1 MKPFW
6 TSKINWVAF
15 ATLVCGFLT
24 DPQFTNFI
32 DPWWA
37 SQILK
42 ATGIITFAL
51 RTLFPPPG
59 AQLTLR

>member
-6 TSKINWVAF
+6 ASKINWVAF
-15 ATLVCGFLT
+15 VTLIFGFLT
-24 DPQFTNFI
+24 DPQFTTFI

-42 ATGIITFAL
+42 ATGIITFTL
-51 RTLFPPPG
+51 RTVFPPVS
-59 AQLTLR
+59 AKLTLT